1 MDAAAAVEATFIE
14 MTGDGGKAIL
24 DQMKADLQAVQ

>member
-1 MDAAAAVEATFIE
+1 

-24 DQMKADLQAVQ
+24 DQMKADLAAVD